1 MELSIVVT
9 IFNEQDNI
17 KPLLDQL
24 GSALYNIDHE
34 IILVD
39 DGSTD
44 LTVQRVREL
53 ADEHVRLVILKG
65 NYGQTAAMSAG
76 IDEAV
81 GSYIATMD
89 GDLQNDPSDIPSMLQ
104 KLKDENWDVV
114 AGNRKNRRDGFLL
127 RKIPSKIANKLIRSL
142 TGSTIRDYGCT
153 LKVFKKEI
161 AKSIGLYGDLHRFIP
176 ILTALEGGKITDV
189 DVKHHPRQFGESKY
203 GLGRTFKVMSD
214 LILMVFFKKYFRRP
228 IHFFGPLGIIAFL
241 AGSAIS
247 GYLLVLKILGHDI
260 WGRPILIVGVTLVL
274 AGIQFLTFG
283 LIAELI
289 MRVYYESQHKKTY
302 NVREVYNFKDMINR
316 QRVNLKKETEIAPH
330 YYGQRKADLPR
341 TA

>member
-24 GSALYNIDHE
+24 HSALYNISHE

-44 LTVQRVREL
+44 LTVPRIREF
-53 ADEHVRLVILKG
+53 ADEHVRLVSLKG

-81 GSYIATMD
+81 GTYIATMD

-104 KLKDENWDVV
+104 KLKNENWDVV

-153 LKVFKKEI
+153 LKVFKNEI

-189 DVKHHPRQFGESKY
+189 DVKHHARQFGESKY

-228 IHFFGPLGIIAFL
+228 IHFFGH
-241 AGSAIS
+241 
-247 GYLLVLKILGHDI
+247 LVLCLSSPGQQ
-260 WGRPILIVGVTLVL
+260 LTVT
-274 AGIQFLTFG
+274 
-283 LIAELI
+283 
-289 MRVYYESQHKKTY
+289 YWWKK
-302 NVREVYNFKDMINR
+302 F
-316 QRVNLKKETEIAPH
+316 
-330 YYGQRKADLPR
+330 
-341 TA
+341 

>member
-24 GSALYNIDHE
+24 GAALHKLSYE

-44 LTVQRVREL
+44 LTVQRIREF
-53 ADEHVRLVILKG
+53 ADERVRLVILKG

-76 IDEAV
+76 INEAV
-81 GSYIATMD
+81 GTYIATMD

-114 AGNRKNRRDGFLL
+114 AGNRKNRQDGFFL
-127 RKIPSKIANKLIRSL
+127 RKIPSKMANKLIRGL
-142 TGSTIRDYGCT
+142 TGSTITDYGCT
-153 LKVFKKEI
+153 LKVFRTEI

-176 ILTALEGGKITDV
+176 ILTALEGGRITDV
-189 DVKHHPRQFGESKY
+189 DVKHHPRQFGVSKY

-228 IHFFGPLGIIAFL
+228 IHFFGPLGILSIT
-241 AGSAIS
+241 AGSVIS
-247 GYLLVLKILGHDI
+247 FYLLAHKILGHDI

-302 NVREVYNFKDMINR
+302 NVREVFNFKDMINK
-316 QRVNLKKETEIAPH
+316 QQMNLKKDPDVVPR
-330 YYGQRKADLPR
+330 YYEKRKAELPS
-341 TA
+341 TG